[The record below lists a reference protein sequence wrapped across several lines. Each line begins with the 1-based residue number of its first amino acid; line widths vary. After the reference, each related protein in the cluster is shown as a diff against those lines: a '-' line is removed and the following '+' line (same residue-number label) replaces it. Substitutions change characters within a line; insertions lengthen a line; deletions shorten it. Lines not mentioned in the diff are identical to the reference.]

1 MATERQI
8 EANRRNAAKST
19 GPRSVEG
26 KAVSSMNALQFG
38 IHAET
43 VMIVGEDPEA
53 LTQLAE
59 SFYRDH
65 QPETAME
72 RALLD
77 NIIRDTWLLSRFF
90 RIDAEIIDH
99 EIEEDRYPPE
109 VNRAGKAFLASSTQ
123 QIRLQRRIDATRRSQ
138 IQAFK
143 ELQRLQAERRAQPS
157 APQPQPPA
165 PLLDVTAAPSAP
177 KEQIGFVPQPELA
190 PPAARTSVRSFPPSP
205 RLTSTLARPS
215 LAVSAFTTRNCGIS
229 PMGWV

>member
-1 MATERQI
+1 MSTERQI

-77 NIIRDTWLLSRFF
+77 NIIRDTWLLTRFF

-99 EIEEDRYPPE
+99 QIEEDRYPPE
-109 VNRAGKAFLASSTQ
+109 VNRAGKAFINSSTC
-123 QIRLQRRIDATRRSQ
+123 LLYTSDA
-138 IQAFK
+138 AD
-143 ELQRLQAERRAQPS
+143 E
-157 APQPQPPA
+157 
-165 PLLDVTAAPSAP
+165 
-177 KEQIGFVPQPELA
+177 
-190 PPAARTSVRSFPPSP
+190 
-205 RLTSTLARPS
+205 
-215 LAVSAFTTRNCGIS
+215 
-229 PMGWV
+229 

>member
-1 MATERQI
+1 MSTERQI

-77 NIIRDTWLLSRFF
+77 NIIRDTWLLTRFF

-99 EIEEDRYPPE
+99 QIEEDRYPPE

-157 APQPQPPA
+157 APQPQP